1 MTSADI
7 LKKLPFMVIHFQTL
21 AVLVTVMFVLGV
33 VSLAILAFKGHIV
46 GFLGTIVFLIPGV
59 LGVGILGTTRL
70 SNSQVALIK
79 KAPVEVVKITTIN
92 LADVPNAYRVIQSY
106 DDNSGKSFTDYQYT
120 IKRNGGTTVKTLSQL
135 NEMYDGNNVIV
146 KHGYSVKKQ
155 RLIVKTVRY
164 RSARIRQIADS
175 DMSSMKSELQ
185 IYTIEA
191 K

>member
-7 LKKLPFMVIHFQTL
+7 LKKLPFMVTHFQTL
-21 AVLVTVMFVLGV
+21 AILVTVVFLLGV
-33 VSLAILAFKGHIV
+33 ISLAILAFKGHIV
-46 GFLGTIVFLIPGV
+46 GFLGTIVFLIPGI

-70 SNSQVALIK
+70 SNFQVALIK
-79 KAPVEVVKITTIN
+79 KAPVEVVKTTTIN
-92 LADVPNAYRVIQSY
+92 LANVPNAYHVIQSY
-106 DDNSGKSFTDYQYT
+106 NDNSGKSFTDYQYT

-135 NEMYDGNNVIV
+135 NDMYDGNNVIV

-175 DMSSMKSELQ
+175 NMSSMKAESQ

>member
-33 VSLAILAFKGHIV
+33 ISLAILAFKVHII

-59 LGVGILGTTRL
+59 LGVGLLGTIRL
-70 SNSQVALIK
+70 SDSQVALIK
-79 KAPVEVVKITTIN
+79 TAPVEVVKTTTIN

-106 DDNSGKSFTDYQYT
+106 NDNSGKSFTDYQYT

-135 NEMYDGNNVIV
+135 NEMYDDNNVIV
-146 KHGYSVKKQ
+146 KHGYPVKKQ

-175 DMSSMKSELQ
+175 DMSSMKSESQ